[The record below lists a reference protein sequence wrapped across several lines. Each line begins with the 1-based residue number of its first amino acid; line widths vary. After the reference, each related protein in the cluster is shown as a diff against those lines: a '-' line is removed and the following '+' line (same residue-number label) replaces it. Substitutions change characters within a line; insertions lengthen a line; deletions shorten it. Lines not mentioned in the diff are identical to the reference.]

1 MDSFLQF
8 RRIVKLG
15 KSDRFDIKI
24 IGDVLDL
31 RLEWKSPLASKTGP
45 MINTTNIRT
54 DWVAGIL

>member
-31 RLEWKSPLASKTGP
+31 RLE
-45 MINTTNIRT
+45 
-54 DWVAGIL
+54 